1 MMVETFMA
9 QSFCVKHQT
18 SNVKHQTLNIKDKE
32 NMSDNKKLYK
42 TFLFLLKIYGFCFI
56 INKCIHVLYICNM
69 ESLIF

>member
-42 TFLFLLKIYGFCFI
+42 SFLFFIENLCILLYNKQVYSCI
-56 INKCIHVLYICNM
+56 IHL
-69 ESLIF
+69 

>member
-9 QSFCVKHQT
+9 QSFVLNIKRQT

-42 TFLFLLKIYGFCFI
+42 IFLFFIENLRILLYNKQVYSCI
-56 INKCIHVLYICNM
+56 IHL
-69 ESLIF
+69 